1 MLLLGLLELLLLMQ
15 NLINFLVVLGAG
27 GVHGRA
33 AGVRGSGLVG
43 VGVWFAVNAFQK
55 LEAQ

>member
-1 MLLLGLLELLLLMQ
+1 MQ